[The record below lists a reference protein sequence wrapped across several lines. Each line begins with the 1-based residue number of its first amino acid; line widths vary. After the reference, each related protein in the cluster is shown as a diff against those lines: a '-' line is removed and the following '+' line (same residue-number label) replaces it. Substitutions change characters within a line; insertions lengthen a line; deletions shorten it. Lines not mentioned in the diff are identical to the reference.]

1 MSEPNGAHRARKRFG
16 QNFLND
22 RQIIARI
29 VAAIAPAP
37 DDLMVEI
44 GPGQAALT
52 APLLQRL
59 NRLKV
64 IEIDRDLVAR
74 LQQRPPPGGQ
84 LEIIQADAL
93 NVNFAELAPP
103 GQLRVVGNLP
113 YNISTP
119 ILFHLL
125 DALPT
130 IRDMHFMLQ
139 REVVERMAA
148 ASGSKVYGR
157 LSVMLQVR
165 CRVQPLFLVPA
176 AAFTPAPKV
185 ESAIVRLQPLGTQ
198 PDSATLTQLERLTKA
213 GFGQRRK
220 TLSNALRGLVSP
232 EQLLEAGIEAQLRAE
247 AVAVESW
254 LKLAAMMAD
263 TVAGDGGEMTLT

>member
-1 MSEPNGAHRARKRFG
+1 MKQSSMGASHSRFSLTQPYRAVARRSRLI
-16 QNFLND
+16 QASAARSQSN
-22 RQIIARI
+22 RQLLY
-29 VAAIAPAP
+29 V
-37 DDLMVEI
+37 LMV
-44 GPGQAALT
+44 A
-52 APLLQRL
+52 
-59 NRLKV
+59 
-64 IEIDRDLVAR
+64 
-74 LQQRPPPGGQ
+74 
-84 LEIIQADAL
+84 
-93 NVNFAELAPP
+93 
-103 GQLRVVGNLP
+103 
-113 YNISTP
+113 STTM
-119 ILFHLL
+119 IFNGSVFGV
-125 DALPT
+125 ALPT

-157 LSVMLQVR
+157 LSVMLQVL

-198 PDSATLTQLERLTKA
+198 PDPATLAQLERLTKA